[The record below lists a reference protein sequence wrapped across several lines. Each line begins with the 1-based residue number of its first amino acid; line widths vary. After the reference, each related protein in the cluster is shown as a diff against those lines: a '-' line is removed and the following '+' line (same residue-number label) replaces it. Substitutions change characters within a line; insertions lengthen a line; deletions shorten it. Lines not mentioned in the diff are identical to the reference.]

1 MRRIV
6 ATGELRSEIR
16 IRDGCQERIKTDE
29 LTDRLAG
36 VLLVV
41 LPLPVED
48 GRPVGEAGAP
58 TGARHSETE
67 ERIS

>member
-1 MRRIV
+1 MS
-6 ATGELRSEIR
+6 GE
-16 IRDGCQERIKTDE
+16 DQEDE

-67 ERIS
+67 ERISWVTESRGEIKF